1 MLNLMFSDD
10 TSFFYSHSNMEDLF
24 KIADKEI
31 KRVFEWYSMNKLS
44 PNADKANKKH
54 YALQQSQ

>member
-1 MLNLMFSDD
+1 MFSDD

-44 PNADKANKKH
+44 PNADKANKKR